1 MKLKYGRSV
10 NVDLYNT
17 ARDTARI
24 REIVESDAFRKAD
37 LIVGPVY
44 EEGLYPVIRF
54 AEEKRFPWCRRWPI
68 SRG

>member
-37 LIVGPVY
+37 LIVAPSTRRGC
-44 EEGLYPVIRF
+44 IR
-54 AEEKRFPWCRRWPI
+54 
-68 SRG
+68 